1 MKKKRGYIGS
11 SKERE
16 RERGGGDILHKF
28 KEMYTVNVL
37 LSAVSLLALNI
48 CIHLTT
54 LIYCLVFLQL
64 DLFIHFFLSCIVI
77 LKNMAVIH
85 LNPTEEALFIILTV
99 LLSIIIISLIIIL
112 YKKRSYFTQQRD
124 QHVWHDFIMIDSP
137 DHMIALKNSESLSFD
152 SRRRRSSTPMLYHGN
167 NKPLL
172 TSQNK
177 SMSTISITVDDDLI
191 TKYNNTTSTTLLPKS
206 PPPVYHNQ

>member
-1 MKKKRGYIGS
+1 
-11 SKERE
+11 
-16 RERGGGDILHKF
+16 
-28 KEMYTVNVL
+28 MYTVNVL

-48 CIHLTT
+48 YIHLTT
-54 LIYCLVFLQL
+54 LICCLVFLQL
-64 DLFIHFFLSCIVI
+64 DFPIYFFLSLFFSCSIVF
-77 LKNMAVIH
+77 KNMAVIH

-152 SRRRRSSTPMLYHGN
+152 SRRRRSSTPMFYHSN
-167 NKPLL
+167 DKPLL
-172 TSQNK
+172 TSHDT
-177 SMSTISITVDDDLI
+177 SMSTISIIVDDDLI
-191 TKYNNTTSTTLLPKS
+191 TKYNNTTSTTLPKS
-206 PPPVYHNQ
+206 PPPVYHNSNK